1 MKAIRFNL
9 TIPRY
14 VAGKI
19 FEKVYPPLLWGGLS
33 CTSMQEIP
41 EPELPGPDWVK
52 IETKLAGICGTD
64 TSTIYLH
71 TSTYYE
77 PFSSSPFTL
86 GHEQVGVIAE
96 IGPEVQGWQVG
107 DRVVVEPTL
116 WCAPRGF
123 AEEDWCEFCKKGEQ
137 NRCTN
142 VAHGDLA
149 PGVATGSCKD
159 TGGSWSRV
167 FTAHQSQLFRVPDA
181 VSDENA
187 MLVEPFCCGLH
198 AALENMPA
206 DDETVLILG
215 AGTIGLMQLAALRA
229 AGCKSH
235 LIVTARY
242 PFQAEAAERLGA
254 DEVLL
259 GGDVYQQIAERTGG
273 QIYTPIMGKRVL
285 VGGVDQTFECVGNDS
300 ALDDALRLTK
310 AGGKVVVVGVPGLAK
325 GIDWATIF
333 DNELTV
339 RASYIYNHAE
349 QWAGRTCSTYEIALE
364 MMAGGDLE
372 IGWMVSRRYLL
383 EDFDRALREIGDKRN
398 HPIIKAVFAFDGE
411 NS

>member
-1 MKAIRFNL
+1 MKAIQFNFNV
-9 TIPRY
+9 PRY
-14 VAGKI
+14 VVGKI
-19 FEKVYPPLLWGGLS
+19 AEKLYPPLLWRGIS
-33 CTSMQEIP
+33 CTSMQEVP
-41 EPELPGPDWVK
+41 EPDLPGSDWVK
-52 IETKLAGICGTD
+52 IETRLAGICGTD

-86 GHEQVGVIAE
+86 GHEQVGTIVE
-96 IGPEVQGWQVG
+96 VGPEVQSWQVG
-107 DRVVVEPTL
+107 DRVVVEPNL

-123 AEEDWCEFCKKGEQ
+123 AEADWCEYCKKGEH

-142 VAHGDLA
+142 VALGSLK
-149 PGVATGSCKD
+149 PGWGIGGCQD
-159 TGGSWSRV
+159 TGGSWSRL
-167 FTAHQSQLFRVPDA
+167 FTAHQTQLFRVPDS

-198 AALENMPA
+198 AALQHMPA

-229 AGCKSH
+229 AGCRAH
-235 LIVTARY
+235 ITVTARY

-259 GGDVYQQIAERTGG
+259 GGDVYEQIAERTEGKV
-273 QIYTPIMGKRVL
+273 YSPIMGKRVL
-285 VGGVDQTFECVGNDS
+285 VGGVDQTFECVGSDS
-300 ALDDALRLTK
+300 VLDDALRLTK
-310 AGGKVVVVGVPGLAK
+310 AGGKVVVMGMPGLAK
-325 GIDWATIF
+325 GIDWAPIF

-339 RASYIYNHAE
+339 VGSYIYDHAE
-349 QWAGRTCSTYEIALE
+349 QWEGRTRATYEIALE
-364 MMAGGDLE
+364 MMARGDLD
-372 IGWMVSRRYLL
+372 IAWMVSHRYPL

-398 HPIIKAVFAFDGE
+398 HPIIKAVFSF
-411 NS
+411 

>member
-19 FEKVYPPLLWGGLS
+19 FAKVYPPLLWRGPS
-33 CTSMQEIP
+33 CTSMQDVP
-41 EPELPGPDWVK
+41 EPALPGAEWVK

-64 TSTIYLH
+64 TGTITLH

-77 PFSSSPFTL
+77 PFSTFPFTL
-86 GHEQVGVIAE
+86 GHEQVGRIVE
-96 IGPEVQGWQVG
+96 VGPEVQGWQVG
-107 DRVVVEPTL
+107 DRVLVEPNL

-123 AEEDWCEFCKKGEQ
+123 AEKDWCEYCKKGEY

-142 VAHGDLA
+142 KAHGSLS
-149 PGVATGSCKD
+149 PGWGIGGCQE
-159 TGGSWSRV
+159 TGGSWSRL
-167 FTAHQSQLFRVPDA
+167 FTAHQAQLFRVPEA

-187 MLVEPFCCGLH
+187 LLVEPFACGLH
-198 AALENMPA
+198 AALEHMPA

-229 AGCKSH
+229 AGSKAH
-235 LIVTARY
+235 IIITARY

-259 GGDVYQQIAERTGG
+259 GGDVYQQIAERSGG
-273 QIYTPIMGKRVL
+273 QAYTPLMGKRVL

-300 ALDDALRLTK
+300 ALDDALRLTR
-310 AGGKVVVVGVPGLAK
+310 AGGKVVVMGMPGLAK
-325 GIDWATIF
+325 GVDWAVIF

-339 RASYIYNHAE
+339 IGSYIYDHAE
-349 QWAGRTCSTYEIALE
+349 QWEGRTTSTFEIALE
-364 MMAGGDLE
+364 MMARGDLD
-372 IGWMVSRRYLL
+372 IGWMVSRRYPL
-383 EDFDRALREIGDKRN
+383 EAYDRALREIGDKRN
-398 HPIIKAVFAFDGE
+398 HPIIKAVFSF
-411 NS
+411 